1 MNIFNQFNLT
11 KANEIWLKL
20 HETHDDTSNDFDQ
33 KHFITKQSYDCF
45 KMNENE
51 LVRDMYLGLYL
62 IINDINPIVLTK
74 LRDTDV
80 ARNIIYVLPHNKYTN
95 IITILRNMEDLS
107 TMTPSLVIDESVAF
121 EMSHKMGQEEA
132 TSSNLALTFDD
143 HKKMKGKGNLRH
155 AQAPQVSHP
164 VPKGRAGCITYVC
177 QDLFPHIC

>member
-1 MNIFNQFNLT
+1 
-11 KANEIWLKL
+11 
-20 HETHDDTSNDFDQ
+20 
-33 KHFITKQSYDCF
+33 
-45 KMNENE
+45 MNENE

-132 TSSNLALTFDD
+132 T
-143 HKKMKGKGNLRH
+143 
-155 AQAPQVSHP
+155 
-164 VPKGRAGCITYVC
+164 
-177 QDLFPHIC
+177 